1 MSNSDRP
8 IGAALLL
15 FLLSGFI
22 AMVLLTTALVAWLS
36 ELIGSIGLA
45 SVIVGGFFSVIAAVV
60 YFVALRDFV
69 ATLSRQIDTIYEVS
83 SIIQRIYRKAV
94 EIIEKI
100 VG

>member
-36 ELIGSIGLA
+36 ELVGSIGLA
-45 SVIVGGFFSVIAAVV
+45 SVIVSVIAAVV

>member
-36 ELIGSIGLA
+36 EL
-45 SVIVGGFFSVIAAVV
+45 AVV